1 MRHVF
6 DTPEF
11 QEELQALAKA
21 TGESVQAVQAIADDN
36 LEEMRSKRNPVA
48 VKAFAWLSRYIC
60 GRGYNPEYYFDTAEL
75 DRVREL
81 AAGKT
86 VVYLVTHK
94 TYLDFFVLYDFFHRH
109 GIASPYIFG
118 GINMAFSGFGSLAR
132 RAGGIFIRRT
142 FTDKPIY
149 KAVLNRY
156 IQYLINKG
164 SSFCWAIEGT
174 RSRTGKLVLPKL
186 GLLKYVADAARPLGD
201 DVVAY
206 IPVAVSYD
214 QIPDVA
220 DMAAQEAGA
229 TKKPESLSWFV
240 RYIRRLGK
248 HYGNVYIRFGDA
260 VTIHETPD
268 APDLDDTGQQIA
280 PEVIEVQKLAFEI
293 CYRINEITPATETSL
308 ILMSL
313 LCRTAAK
320 PERVYADVKALENYL
335 ANRQSTSLF
344 AAPNRAVGGNAEQ
357 ALDALIEHGIVQRDP
372 DGDYCSI
379 VPERYL
385 NALYYSNM
393 AVHHFVVTAFTE
405 LGLLNVAHANS
416 VSGEPAFRAEIR
428 RLRDLFKYEFF
439 FARSSRFRR
448 QFVDELSYL
457 DAPTDKILHQDSD
470 DATALLRRQPLLV
483 AYGVLSPY
491 INAYRVVAN
500 CLCEDGDAPAGE
512 IAAYVSRCQ
521 AESRK
526 TGAGYPGFAS
536 KALLTSGYL
545 LAQNRGVT
553 GSGEDMLQKRKEFAE
568 ELRFISSQLEEIR
581 SINT

>member
-1 MRHVF
+1 MPHVF

-11 QEELQALAKA
+11 QEELRVIAEE
-21 TGESVQAVQAIADDN
+21 TGESVEAVQAIAHEN
-36 LEEMRSKRNPVA
+36 LEEMRSKRNGLA

-60 GRGYNPEYYFDTAEL
+60 RRGYHSEYHFDTAEL
-75 DRVREL
+75 DRVRHL

-94 TYLDFFVLYDFFHRH
+94 TYLDFFVLYDFFYRN
-109 GIASPYIFG
+109 GVASPYIFG

-142 FTDKPIY
+142 FTDQPIY

-156 IQYLINKG
+156 IQFLINKG
-164 SSFCWAIEGT
+164 NSFCWAIEGT
-174 RSRTGKLVLPKL
+174 RSRTGKLVLPKF

-206 IPVAVSYD
+206 IPVSVSYD

-240 RYIRRLGK
+240 RYVRRLGN

-268 APDLDDTGQQIA
+268 APDLADTQQQLA
-280 PEVIEVQKLAFEI
+280 PEVVEVQKLAFEI

-320 PERVYADVKALENYL
+320 PERIYADVKALEDYL
-335 ANRQSTSLF
+335 ASRQSTSLF
-344 AAPNRAVGGNAEQ
+344 AAPSRPVGGNEEQ
-357 ALDALIEHGIVQRDP
+357 ALLALIDHGVVQRDP

-385 NALYYSNM
+385 VALYYSNM
-393 AVHHFVVTAFTE
+393 AIHHFVVTAFTE
-405 LGLLNVAHANS
+405 LGLLNVARANS
-416 VSGEPAFRAEIR
+416 VSGEPAFQAEIR

-439 FARSSRFRR
+439 FARSATFRQ
-448 QFVDELSYL
+448 QFIDELSYL
-457 DAPTDKILHQDSD
+457 DAPTEKILHQDSE

-491 INAYRVVAN
+491 INAYQVVAN
-500 CLCEDGDAPAGE
+500 CLCQDGDAPAGE
-512 IAAYVSRCQ
+512 LAAYVARCQ

-536 KALLTSGYL
+536 KALLTSGFL

-553 GSGEDMLQKRKEFAE
+553 ESG
-568 ELRFISSQLEEIR
+568 
-581 SINT
+581 